1 MSLPS
6 HVLSLVPLFLPPRLP
21 PPLGA
26 SQAYACNA
34 SEEEMRRYLDFEA
47 QQLCPDDWFHTQDLL
62 FANNCFALPT
72 RRCLTRTSQQLV
84 GGKGGCGG
92 GKGGGP
98 TPFQESLFS
107 QGALKDG
114 AVQLDAGGGTGS
126 FAAHMAR
133 YNVTVM
139 TTAMNIET
147 VTGRRQG
154 LPYMETIAL
163 RGLISLH
170 VPHKMA
176 PGVAGC
182 VGCALSAGVCGDGYR
197 MGGGGYGVYGVGPHI
212 PSINLQ
218 CAFASPPLTFSSSL
232 RPFPHLFP
240 IAPPSRCSLPPD
252 QPLQRRLPFMDG
264 MLDMVHCVNSIKYL
278 PIQEFEELLYDWDRV
293 LRVGACSLPCSLLPL
308 LSLVSRTRSP
318 ASLPYTLP
326 AILLACHHTCL
337 PSHLACHSPCLPYT
351 LPAITPCLPSHL
363 ACHHTL
369 PAITPLVSAYFH
381 PCVLIIARAMG
392 PHPTAALRTRH
403 EPQEAEGQ
411 LVMGRF
417 HSGPDL
423 KAAPP
428 RLVET
433 RQVGPS

>member
-1 MSLPS
+1 MHVMSLPS

-84 GGKGGCGG
+84 GGKGGIR
-92 GKGGGP
+92 
-98 TPFQESLFS
+98 
-107 QGALKDG
+107 
-114 AVQLDAGGGTGS
+114 LDAGGGTGS

-182 VGCALSAGVCGDGYR
+182 VGCALSAGVR
-197 MGGGGYGVYGVGPHI
+197 PHI

-293 LRVGACSLPCSLLPL
+293 LRVALLPCHTPCLPFSLPAITLACHH
-308 LSLVSRTRSP
+308 
-318 ASLPYTLP
+318 TLP
-326 AILLACHHTCL
+326 AILLACH
-337 PSHLACHSPCLPYT
+337 
-351 LPAITPCLPSHL
+351 TPCLPSHL

-369 PAITPLVSAYFH
+369 PAITPCLPSH
-381 PCVLIIARAMG
+381 L
-392 PHPTAALRTRH
+392 L
-403 EPQEAEGQ
+403 
-411 LVMGRF
+411 
-417 HSGPDL
+417 S
-423 KAAPP
+423 P
-428 RLVET
+428 RISIPAFSL
-433 RQVGPS
+433 